1 MISLNTSTSYK
12 GTGSVLLDAQRTGL
26 QSVGIKQHLKSFFN
40 FGTAR
45 AENLDTLMAVR
56 TAIRLDPRFS
66 STDIQDHADRLLA
79 EVRTDRAI
87 DVSRIKGI
95 VEELEKIAFVSGSNI
110 GKRVDLHV
118 AAGDYSAEDELSD
131 FIDKHADQVAF
142 VAKQRANNLADVAQ
156 AATTPA
162 KADYVPVDVAG
173 CVKEAAT
180 NCRAVLDSV
189 SNVPDANTRD
199 LVDFVGKHLDQFV
212 LKNDLARRPNTFRT
226 PVEIG
231 YIGKFCGQ
239 ASRGGHSWIHE
250 DHPGTAVLDEP
261 ERVKPYEM
269 AAVEFLAAA
278 GKPVPPSLYGSI
290 DRMVRSFLTDQQLTS
305 SLFQKSRSRGFSADA
320 IKDSLASVMRRML
333 STIDSHADL
342 KAFCTDNLGKDVKA
356 FEALGRYV
364 AKLVAMRLPADVS
377 KGICEKLQVQS
388 ADVAFETAARDA
400 VVNELY

>member
-1 MISLNTSTSYK
+1 MISLNTITSYK

-118 AAGDYSAEDELSD
+118 AAGDYTAVGLSD

-173 CVKEAAT
+173 CVMDAAA
-180 NCRAVLDSV
+180 NCQAVLDSV

-199 LVDFVGKHLDQFV
+199 LADFAAKHLGQLV
-212 LKNDLARRPNTFRT
+212 LKNDSARRPNTFRT
-226 PVEIG
+226 PVEIAD
-231 YIGKFCGQ
+231 IGRFCAQ
-239 ASRGGHSWIHE
+239 ASRGGHTWIHE
-250 DHPGTAVLDEP
+250 SNPIGIIHGEP
-261 ERVKPYEM
+261 ELVKPYEM

-305 SLFQKSRSRGFSADA
+305 SFFQKVRSRGFSADA
-320 IKDSLASVMRRML
+320 IKDSLASVMRKML
-333 STIDSHADL
+333 STINSHAEF
-342 KAFCTDNLGKDVKA
+342 KAFCTDNLGTDVKA

-400 VVNELY
+400 VVDGLY